1 MPKITPFLWFDNQA
15 EEAMNYYISIFK
27 NGKVLSVNRMN
38 GKVFTV
44 SFELEGQ
51 QFTGLNGGPMFKFT
65 EAISLFVNCETQ
77 EEVDELWERLSAG
90 GEKGH
95 CGWLKDKYGLWW
107 QIIPKALGQLMSD
120 PDPGKSTA
128 VMQAML
134 KMNKIII
141 QDLKQAYDGAA
152 AA

>member
-1 MPKITPFLWFDNQA
+1 MLKITPFLWFDGQA